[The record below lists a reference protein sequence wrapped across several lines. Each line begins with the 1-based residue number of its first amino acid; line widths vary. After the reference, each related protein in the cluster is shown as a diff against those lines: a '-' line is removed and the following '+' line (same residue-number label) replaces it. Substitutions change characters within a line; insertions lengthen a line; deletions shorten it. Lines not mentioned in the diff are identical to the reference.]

1 MSFLSCW
8 QQKEFSHCSFQKGIF
23 HIGSVTSSESP
34 YQGDKRSLTVM
45 QMVKPG
51 EVEGVLGVL
60 RMLGVMEATGHVNAD
75 TL

>member
-1 MSFLSCW
+1 
-8 QQKEFSHCSFQKGIF
+8 
-23 HIGSVTSSESP
+23 VTSSESP

-60 RMLGVMEATGHVNAD
+60 RMLGMMEATGHVNAD